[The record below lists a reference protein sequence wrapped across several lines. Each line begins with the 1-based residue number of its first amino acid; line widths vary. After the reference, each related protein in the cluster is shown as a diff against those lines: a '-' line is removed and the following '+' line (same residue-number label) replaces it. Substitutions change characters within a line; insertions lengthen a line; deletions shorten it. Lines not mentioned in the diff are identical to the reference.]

1 METIKQRIEQIITD
15 HQSDMFVSSWLLV
28 AVDLW
33 RTGCLELVL
42 ELVII
47 EIAIKLGFYS
57 LVLEQDISM
66 EPIYN
71 IEFSI
76 VYLDIFWELNKLAIE
91 CWN

>member
-1 METIKQRIEQIITD
+1 VETIKQRIEQIITD